1 MQHAQ
6 FMGQNVHFINVFPPA
21 GDVFA
26 ICLLLFLQFQGQ
38 VVDLLVEV
46 PVELLILQWNT
57 HHHPSMT
64 SAVVTMGKTA
74 GRQITVIHRLMTQR
88 QRCNVNDE
96 HMGMCK
102 VRPWQSYSRRFF
114 CYLFQI
120 QNLPGQL
127 QFVNVPLQDIDQM
140 WLVFL
145 LAQSDTL
152 VWNHVSRVTNVNLS
166 LQRPVGELWTWYWDT
181 KEAVNRSNWRI

>member
-1 MQHAQ
+1 MQPAQ
-6 FMGQNVHFINVFPPA
+6 FMGQSVHFINVFPPA

-46 PVELLILQWNT
+46 PVELLILQRNT
-57 HHHPSMT
+57 QHRPSMT

-74 GRQITVIHRLMTQR
+74 GRQITVIHRLMTAR

-96 HMGMCK
+96 HMGMREG
-102 VRPWQSYSRRFF
+102 RPRRCRSRRLFS
-114 CYLFQI
+114 YLFQI

-127 QFVNVPLQDIDQM
+127 HFVNVPLQDVDQM
-140 WLVFL
+140 WLLFL
-145 LAQSDTL
+145 LAQSDAL
-152 VWNHVSRVTNVNLS
+152 VWNHVSRVTKVDVS
-166 LQRPVGELWTWYWDT
+166 LQRWVGELWTWYWAA
-181 KEAVNRSNWRI
+181 KEAMNRSNWRK

>member
-6 FMGQNVHFINVFPPA
+6 FMGQSVHFINVFPPA

-46 PVELLILQWNT
+46 SVELLILQWNT
-57 HHHPSMT
+57 HHRPSMT
-64 SAVVTMGKTA
+64 SVVVTMGKTA
-74 GRQITVIHRLMTQR
+74 GRQITVIHRLMTAR
-88 QRCNVNDE
+88 QRCNVNYE

-102 VRPWQSYSRRFF
+102 GRPRQSYSRPFF

-140 WLVFL
+140 RLLFL

-152 VWNHVSRVTNVNLS
+152 VWNHVSSVSKVNVS
-166 LQRPVGELWTWYWDT
+166 LQRSVGELWTWYWAA
-181 KEAVNRSNWRI
+181 KEAMNRSNWRI